1 MMSPQSTVDGIRL
14 SIIKKRKLKI
24 SLLEKKRDN
33 LNEEIQ
39 EEKEY
44 LKAYQKTIPTVEVT
58 N

>member
-1 MMSPQSTVDGIRL
+1 MSQAAVDNIRL
-14 SIIKKRKLKI
+14 SIIKKRELEI

-33 LNEEIQ
+33 IIEEIETQ
-39 EEKEY
+39 KEY

>member
-1 MMSPQSTVDGIRL
+1 MSQATVDGIRL
-14 SIIKKRKLKI
+14 SIIKKRKLEI

-33 LNEEIQ
+33 INEEIQ

-44 LKAYQKTIPTVEVT
+44 LKAYQKTIPTVEVA